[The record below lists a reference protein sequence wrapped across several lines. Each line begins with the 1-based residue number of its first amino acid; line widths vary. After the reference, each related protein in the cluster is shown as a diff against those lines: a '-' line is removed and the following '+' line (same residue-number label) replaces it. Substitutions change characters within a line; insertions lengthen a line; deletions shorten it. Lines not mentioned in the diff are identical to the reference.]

1 MSLWKIGEKRSIS
14 PDLDIASSQ
23 RKLHPVI
30 TQLLAQRG
38 LRKQEEIEAFLAP
51 QLSSLPAPLL
61 MKGMREAVALV
72 DEAIFNGTPIV
83 IWGDYDVDGITGTA
97 LLVSFFQDL
106 GVAVS
111 FFIPNRMT
119 HGYGLH
125 LDILQSLTTAD
136 EPGKK
141 LLITVDCGISA
152 QQEILAA
159 QKLGFQVIVTDHHE
173 PPEIVQVAEAV
184 LNPKQADCPFPTEE
198 LAGVG
203 VAFYLA
209 CGIRQHLREKGF
221 FHAQRPEPV
230 VRDLLDLV
238 ALGTIADMVDLGQI
252 NRALVKAGTE
262 IIEQQKRCGI
272 QALLQMTGFCTSKKK
287 ALTPISSEDIGF
299 VLAPMINAAGRLAEA
314 ELAVRLFLST
324 DEREALVMARQ
335 LSELNDKRKK
345 IGQETYQQAAAS
357 IPETV
362 ADEQPH
368 CLIIKGGYHHGVL
381 GIVASKMV
389 EKFHLPVILFGQKR
403 DEKGRLILKGSG
415 RSVPGINIHKALE
428 NCSECILRYG
438 GHEMAV
444 GLSLE
449 DEQFELFVLKM
460 NREIERQKG
469 FEHVEKTLEID
480 LESNLDDIMS
490 EYFCQQ
496 LTLLEPFGPGNRKP
510 VFYTQKAQV
519 NELKAVGN
527 AGVHLKLTLRE
538 NKERHKGIGFGLGS
552 LQQQLRHEKAPI
564 IAYTP
569 MINRFRDTISW
580 EVRVV
585 GIQTEGKTRKGE

>member
-14 PDLDIASSQ
+14 PDLDIASGQ
-23 RKLHPVI
+23 GKLHPVI

-38 LRKQEEIEAFLAP
+38 LRKQEEIEAFLTP

-83 IWGDYDVDGITGTA
+83 IWGDYDVDGITGAA

-111 FFIPNRMT
+111 FIIPNRMT

-125 LDILQSLTTAD
+125 LDILQSLATTD

-159 QKLGFQVIVTDHHE
+159 QKLGFQVIVTDHHQ
-173 PPEIVQVAEAV
+173 PPVIVQVADAV
-184 LNPKQADCPFPTEE
+184 LNPKQVDCPFPTEE

-252 NRALVKAGTE
+252 NRALVKVGIE

-272 QALLQMTGFCTSKKK
+272 QALLQMTGFCTSNKKVM
-287 ALTPISSEDIGF
+287 APISSEDIGF

-324 DEREALVMARQ
+324 DEQKALVLARQ

-357 IPETV
+357 IPEAV
-362 ADEQPH
+362 ADKQPH
-368 CLIIKGGYHHGVL
+368 CLIIKGEYHHGVL

-403 DEKGRLILKGSG
+403 DERGRLILKGSG
-415 RSVPGINIHKALE
+415 RSVPGINIHKVLE

-449 DEQFELFVLKM
+449 DDQFEFFVLKM

-469 FEHVEKTLEID
+469 FEYVEKTLEID

-519 NELKAVGN
+519 SEFKAVGN
-527 AGVHLKLTLRE
+527 AGAHLKLTLRE

-569 MINRFRDTISW
+569 MMNRFRDSISW